1 MKIKNQN
8 EILLTPSRMAII
20 KNVEDNIV
28 GKDME
33 KLWTSYTLLVEV
45 ENGAAT
51 VENSLAVFQ
60 NDNTESTC
68 VCVLSV
74 QSCLIFCNSMNCS
87 PPGSSVH
94 GIFPRKNT
102 RAGWHF
108 LLQEIFPTQVSN
120 PSLLHLLH
128 WQADSLLLAPP
139 GKPHRIKT
147 WLSNSVP
154 RFMHSKPFQLCST
167 LGNPLGH
174 SPPGSSVYGILQAR
188 YWSGFPRPPPDNPP
202 NSRIEP
208 VSLASSTPR
217 LLKTGIQGSTCTWVS
232 ITTLFT
238 IAKGEENSHVHKWR
252 NGNKIQQIC
261 TIE

>member
-1 MKIKNQN
+1 MNKFWCRAPENQP
-8 EILLTPSRMAII
+8 TF
-20 KNVEDNIV
+20 
-28 GKDME
+28 G
-33 KLWTSYTLLVEV
+33 
-45 ENGAAT
+45 
-51 VENSLAVFQ
+51 
-60 NDNTESTC
+60 
-68 VCVLSV
+68 
-74 QSCLIFCNSMNCS
+74 LIM
-87 PPGSSVH
+87 
-94 GIFPRKNT
+94 
-102 RAGWHF
+102 
-108 LLQEIFPTQVSN
+108 
-120 PSLLHLLH
+120 SLLRQRSSSGLGHRVESKH
-128 WQADSLLLAPP
+128 WPSDSFLDKLT
-139 GKPHRIKT
+139 HRIKT

>member
-1 MKIKNQN
+1 M
-8 EILLTPSRMAII
+8 
-20 KNVEDNIV
+20 D
-28 GKDME
+28 
-33 KLWTSYTLLVEV
+33 
-45 ENGAAT
+45 
-51 VENSLAVFQ
+51 
-60 NDNTESTC
+60 
-68 VCVLSV
+68 
-74 QSCLIFCNSMNCS
+74 CS
-87 PPGSSVH
+87 SPGSPVH
-94 GIFPRKNT
+94 GILQARILKWLVLPSSRGSSWHRDQT
-102 RAGWHF
+102 RVSCISCIGRQI
-108 LLQEIFPTQVSN
+108 LLPLCNLGSPKTMEIFPTQVSN